1 MAALEIFD
9 RYEEIVGIIRGRG
22 FFHELEEYLIVA
34 GDDLLRAI
42 GNNQDFG
49 RQGDDFRRLF
59 GRYQQIAADTANRLH
74 RADCNRRLREGAGAG
89 AGAAVPEDRDEIL
102 ASAILQIERLLDQ
115 QRRVNFLP
123 QRGYF
128 RVQAPPNLT
137 NAQNIAREMN
147 DNEMAFLQANI
158 GQIHHFENDLQ
169 RQAYNDILLE
179 RARQRNMALPEDSEE
194 EEEEQEEVVYNTD
207 GEEEEEKKEEEDDV
221 EEL

>member
-9 RYEEIVGIIRGRG
+9 RYEEIVGIIRERG
-22 FFHELEEYLIVA
+22 FFNELEEYLILA
-34 GDDLLRAI
+34 GDDILRSI

-59 GRYQQIAADTANRLH
+59 DRYQQIAADTVNRLH

-102 ASAILQIERLLDQ
+102 ASAILQIERMLDQ
-115 QRRVNFLP
+115 QRRYNFVP
-123 QRGYF
+123 QRGLF
-128 RVQAPPNLT
+128 AVVAPPNLT

-147 DNEMAFLQANI
+147 NDEMAFLRANI
-158 GQIHHFENDLQ
+158 GQIHLFDNDLQ
-169 RQAYNDILLE
+169 RHAYNQILLE
-179 RARQRNMALPEDSEE
+179 RARQRNMNLPEDSEE
-194 EEEEQEEVVYNTD
+194 EEEEEKK
-207 GEEEEEKKEEEDDV
+207 EEEEQEEEKQEEDDV